1 MQIVFSVKVPR
12 TKPATPRAF
21 VPVNDE
27 VVVDGMVDEGLTSA
41 AGREQVYNVHG
52 YDWA

>member
-1 MQIVFSVKVPR
+1 VFSVKVPR
-12 TKPATPRAF
+12 TKPVTPRDF

-41 AGREQVYNVHG
+41 AAREQVYSVHG
-52 YDWA
+52 YEWL